1 MSLMFPEI
9 IIYTN
14 KLRENVQQPSIMNT
28 RHRMKTNKIKKP
40 QQKINIQRKPK
51 WQSLMDNPIDKGN
64 NGDKAQ
70 NEDKQ
75 NKKLNKK

>member
-1 MSLMFPEI
+1 
-9 IIYTN
+9 
-14 KLRENVQQPSIMNT
+14 
-28 RHRMKTNKIKKP
+28 
-40 QQKINIQRKPK
+40 
-51 WQSLMDNPIDKGN
+51 MDNPIDKGN